1 MKPKLNKYVKPILD
15 IAVLT
20 AGRVDL
26 FSKCIDAIL
35 LQHKPE
41 FRIHVCN
48 NGHPSPEYEE
58 VYKKLPFDAVI
69 KRVNEDNGFGAGA
82 NNAINS
88 GSAPLVLFITDDV
101 FIHEGAIMQLL
112 ETMQDESIGLC
123 GLKLLFP
130 EDSTETSRP
139 AGRVQHIGMAV
150 DIRGNMTHPLIGWK
164 KENPKCNI
172 SREVLA
178 VTGASFMVR
187 RNAFNQVRGFDPIY
201 GKGYYEDMDLC
212 MKIRS
217 LSNGGQRSRIYIDT
231 KAVGT
236 HGVAQTF
243 KNEKTPPPMQQN
255 TSIFRTRWFQFLQ
268 WTEYEFF

>member
-26 FSKCIDAIL
+26 FSKCLDAIL
-35 LQHKPE
+35 LQYKPE
-41 FRIHVCN
+41 FRIHVFN
-48 NGHPSPEYEE
+48 NGYPSPEYEE
-58 VYKKLPFDAVI
+58 VYKKLPHDTVF
-69 KRVNEDNGFGAGA
+69 KKVNENIGYGAGA
-82 NNAINS
+82 NTVINS
-88 GSAPLVLFITDDV
+88 GNAPLVLFISDDV

-139 AGRVQHIGMAV
+139 AGRVQHIGMAA